1 MTHEAPVLRKL
12 FDPLRLGHKTLKNRV
27 VFGAHTTNMAENGL
41 PGPRH
46 LAYYLER
53 AIGGAAMIVVEP
65 VPVHA
70 SAVLTRGNFRHGD
83 DALIAPMAELVKACQ
98 AHGTVMIQQLYHV
111 GQHGDFD
118 NSYHVAW
125 SPSGLPS
132 YHDSDASHAMTEDEI
147 EQVIAGFVDAAVRA
161 QRCGFDGIE
170 LFGAYNGLIE
180 QFWLPWSNRR
190 QDQWGGCLDNRMRFV
205 SQIISR
211 TRAAVGDS
219 FIVGLNASI
228 DTGVSVALDV
238 PALCEIAAW
247 LDERKMLD
255 YISCGT
261 GGYFNFSE
269 LIPTFQ
275 YPDKLGAPIA
285 QALKAV
291 VRHAKVQCESHIRT
305 PENADDILASGWA
318 DMVSIV
324 RSQIADPH
332 WANKA
337 LRARQDIR
345 PCLSCNQMC
354 WGRRS
359 RDYWISC
366 LVNPSAGREFEW
378 HGDRP
383 QPAAQPKRVLV
394 VGGGPAGLEAARVAA
409 ERGHTVTLLEASD
422 KLGGSFRLAGLQ
434 PRRAQILE
442 LLAWYEHQL
451 ARLGVKV
458 QLNCPVEAD
467 DVAAYAPQVLIL
479 ATGSQ
484 PDPNCFQRVLPHI
497 ECLPGAKSPHV
508 YAVED
513 VMGRRA
519 RLGSRIVLL
528 DDTGDWRGAGTA
540 WHLAEQGHQVTIVTA
555 LPTVGH
561 WLQRTSGDGK
571 LRQQLAQLG
580 VQWRLESC
588 LTEWHA
594 GGAVVKNSLTG
605 ALEVMEADTLV
616 TATVNL
622 AENSLFQTLQALQ
635 SQAEPPT
642 YSLHSIGDCLAPRL
656 AVHAIFEARA
666 LAQSL

>member
-1 MTHEAPVLRKL
+1 
-12 FDPLRLGHKTLKNRV
+12 LKNRI

-53 AIGGAAMIVVEP
+53 AKGGAAMIVVEP

-70 SAVLTRGNFRHGD
+70 SAVLTRGNFKYGD
-83 DALIAPMAELVKACQ
+83 DVLIAPMSELVKACQ

-118 NSYHVAW
+118 NSFHVAW

-132 YHDSDASHAMTEDEI
+132 YHDSDGSHAMSENEI
-147 EQVIAGFVDAAVRA
+147 EEVIAGFVDAAIRA
-161 QRCGFDGIE
+161 QACGFDGIE

-190 QDQWGGCLDNRMRFV
+190 QDAWGGSLDNRMRFV
-205 SQIISR
+205 SDIMTR
-211 TRAAVGDS
+211 TRAAVGES
-219 FIVGLNASI
+219 FIIGLNASI
-228 DTGVSVALDV
+228 DTGVSIALDV

-247 LDERKMLD
+247 LDERKLVD

-275 YPDKLGAPIA
+275 YADKLGAPVA
-285 QALKAV
+285 EALKAV

-318 DMVSIV
+318 DTVSIV
-324 RSQIADPH
+324 RGQIADPH
-332 WANKA
+332 WARKA
-337 LRARQDIR
+337 LTAHSQDIR

-366 LVNPSAGREFEW
+366 MVNPSVGREFEW
-378 HGDRP
+378 GGDAPTPTSQVR
-383 QPAAQPKRVLV
+383 KVLV
-394 VGGGPAGLEAARVAA
+394 IGGGPAGLEVARVAA
-409 ERGHTVTLLEASD
+409 ENGHKVTLLEASD
-422 KLGGSFRLAGLQ
+422 KLGGAFRLAGLQ
-434 PRRAQILE
+434 PRRAQILD
-442 LLAWYEHQL
+442 LLAWYERQL
-451 ARLGVKV
+451 SQLGVQV

-467 DVAAYAPQVLIL
+467 DLAAYSPEVLIL

-484 PDPNCFQRVLPHI
+484 PDPLCFQRQTPAVTK
-497 ECLPGAKSPHV
+497 LPGSEAANVWS
-508 YAVED
+508 VED

-519 RLGSRIVLL
+519 RMGHRVVLL

-540 WHLAEQGHQVTIVTA
+540 WHLAEQGHQVTLVTSM
-555 LPTVGH
+555 PMVGH
-561 WLQRTSGDGK
+561 WLQRTGSDGK

-580 VQWRLESC
+580 VQWQVEST
-588 LTEWHA
+588 LSEW
-594 GGAVVKNSLTG
+594 GTQGALVTNALTG
-605 ALEVMEADTLV
+605 STQWMAADSLV

-622 AENSLFQTLQALQ
+622 AETSLYQAVQ
-635 SQAEPPT
+635 RHPIAKT
-642 YSLHSIGDCLAPRL
+642 TVIHCIGDCLAPRL
-656 AVHAIFEARA
+656 AVHGIYEARA
-666 LAQSL
+666 LARTL